1 MEKSV
6 YDVAESVEVVQLE
19 TNDSLLIPYVSQ
31 LIMTDQYFII
41 GYGKKCSLFSHS
53 GKFVCDIAQKG
64 SGPEEYTM
72 LMNLLY
78 INNRVLITDLN
89 NKVNV
94 YSLNGKFI
102 ESYQALPDMFS
113 AIYPMSDKNFIGF
126 KAQSGGD
133 EKERL
138 VFYRRDEKRG
148 AIPYQQ
154 NYQAKRVCFFPREA
168 QFSSLHDKLYFKQL
182 LNDTIFSVDTVKH
195 SLSPEYIID
204 WGKLRSNDRLRYSL
218 ENPDEELFLH
228 MPYVPLFSMTANG
241 LVLGAITVDIDQK
254 KQYYLTAFYDK
265 ANHQAD
271 LFELKLSK
279 KRWIILVNLQ
289 VSFLLIWRVILFPGV
304 YFPRWQLF
312 DFCQNSTFK
321 RRIESCVDCS
331 EAEIMNM
338 A

>member
-1 MEKSV
+1 
-6 YDVAESVEVVQLE
+6 
-19 TNDSLLIPYVSQ
+19 
-31 LIMTDQYFII
+31 
-41 GYGKKCSLFSHS
+41 
-53 GKFVCDIAQKG
+53 
-64 SGPEEYTM
+64 M

-204 WGKLRSNDRLRYSL
+204 WGKLRSNDRLRYFL

>member
-1 MEKSV
+1 MLS
-6 YDVAESVEVVQLE
+6 
-19 TNDSLLIPYVSQ
+19 
-31 LIMTDQYFII
+31 
-41 GYGKKCSLFSHS
+41 FSHS

-148 AIPYQQ
+148 LFHI
-154 NYQAKRVCFFPREA
+154 NK
-168 QFSSLHDKLYFKQL
+168 
-182 LNDTIFSVDTVKH
+182 TI
-195 SLSPEYIID
+195 
-204 WGKLRSNDRLRYSL
+204 R
-218 ENPDEELFLH
+218 
-228 MPYVPLFSMTANG
+228 
-241 LVLGAITVDIDQK
+241 QK
-254 KQYYLTAFYDK
+254 KF
-265 ANHQAD
+265 
-271 LFELKLSK
+271 
-279 KRWIILVNLQ
+279 V
-289 VSFLLIWRVILFPGV
+289 FP
-304 YFPRWQLF
+304 
-312 DFCQNSTFK
+312 S
-321 RRIESCVDCS
+321 
-331 EAEIMNM
+331 
-338 A
+338 

>member
-1 MEKSV
+1 MLS
-6 YDVAESVEVVQLE
+6 
-19 TNDSLLIPYVSQ
+19 
-31 LIMTDQYFII
+31 
-41 GYGKKCSLFSHS
+41 FSHS

-154 NYQAKRVCFFPREA
+154 NYQAKKFV
-168 QFSSLHDKLYFKQL
+168 SSLMKPNFHLYMISC
-182 LNDTIFSVDTVKH
+182 T
-195 SLSPEYIID
+195 LSSC
-204 WGKLRSNDRLRYSL
+204 L
-218 ENPDEELFLH
+218 
-228 MPYVPLFSMTANG
+228 MTLFS
-241 LVLGAITVDIDQK
+241 L
-254 KQYYLTAFYDK
+254 
-265 ANHQAD
+265 
-271 LFELKLSK
+271 
-279 KRWIILVNLQ
+279 WI
-289 VSFLLIWRVILFPGV
+289 R
-304 YFPRWQLF
+304 
-312 DFCQNSTFK
+312 
-321 RRIESCVDCS
+321 
-331 EAEIMNM
+331 
-338 A
+338 